1 MCCALRRQSQVIRCR
16 WPATTPVPTSRRVP
30 ESSSASARG
39 APRVPQP
46 AFVHEGPAVG
56 TCRPGTRTRWRQRYR
71 ATCRAPVHPA
81 LTPGTS
87 AGRKR
92 PMANPARRPSATCWA
107 DGRRRR
113 LPQFLGRQHRGSSCQ
128 NGGQVHRMSWVLWG
142 CSGSGGGWPKWRVCH
157 PGRGP
162 GIPVSGWAGSALR
175 TAGSRGPT
183 RPAVPVRCR

>member
-1 MCCALRRQSQVIRCR
+1 VCCALRRQSQVIRCR

-71 ATCRAPVHPA
+71 ATCRVPVHPA

-113 LPQFLGRQHRGSSCQ
+113 LPQFLGRQHRGSRCQ
-128 NGGQVHRMSWVLWG
+128 KGGQVHRMSWVMWR
-142 CSGSGGGWPKWRVCH
+142 CSGSGRSSAQPGGSVKSSADGSSGITDNDSNIRATLRQG
-157 PGRGP
+157 PGRSNQCG
-162 GIPVSGWAGSALR
+162 
-175 TAGSRGPT
+175 
-183 RPAVPVRCR
+183 VR